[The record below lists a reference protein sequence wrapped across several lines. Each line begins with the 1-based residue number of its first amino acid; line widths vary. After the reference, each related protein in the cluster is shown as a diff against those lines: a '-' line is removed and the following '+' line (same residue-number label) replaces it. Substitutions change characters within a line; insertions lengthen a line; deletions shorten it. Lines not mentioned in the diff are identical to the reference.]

1 MAKRR
6 YCCRCAVK
14 GDRCGCGREISL
26 TLSGDAC
33 CARPRKNP
41 LIYFLDKGVFDWVS
55 LTMTYFHEDE
65 PHYHRRVCVSRSCS
79 GWEGVVPQSYG
90 RQTLT
95 VIECF
100 WSLDIGRSVC
110 CVIVCIFA
118 RCLFWA
124 LRRVSLFHKV
134 IGSSPTGN

>member
-1 MAKRR
+1 MAGLSFFVDLIARVD
-6 YCCRCAVK
+6 VK
-14 GDRCGCGREISL
+14 
-26 TLSGDAC
+26 T
-33 CARPRKNP
+33 P
-41 LIYFLDKGVFDWVS
+41 LFVLLNKGVFVFS
-55 LTMTYFHEDE
+55 LTMTYFHEGG

-110 CVIVCIFA
+110 CVIGCCVA
-118 RCLFWA
+118 PCLFLGTA
-124 LRRVSLFHKV
+124 TSVAFE
-134 IGSSPTGN
+134 